1 MGMEDDFLRHEER
14 RLQKPLEGAI
24 AIVALLVTVF
34 AIRDHFLWPDVAIYT
49 TLLRGATAAYA
60 CVVVTLTRRDTFRV
74 YPLAMSFIIVLI
86 VLHGLVATV
95 LPEGLVTNQT
105 SLFILPLAAC
115 GFVAFMR
122 DVFIIQGWLI
132 AVTQIGLM
140 IQRPALEKYVAVET
154 QLLIAT
160 LVTCLVGSFGV
171 QARQQ
176 QYVLQRKLRDEADR
190 DALTGLYNR
199 RFFARISELA
209 LQQSRRHARTLSVLV
224 IDIDH
229 FKSINDQHGHD
240 IGDIVIHAT
249 ARAIVA
255 QLRAV
260 DVAARLGGEE
270 FVVLLDEADRISA
283 SLVAERIREHVS
295 ALNTKANSDNVQ
307 WTISIG
313 VAELQ
318 SEDTIMHSVVRRAD
332 RALYAAKRDGRNR
345 VVGQDPQ
352 TD

>member
-1 MGMEDDFLRHEER
+1 MEDDFLRHEEL
-14 RLQKPLEGAI
+14 RLQKPLEGAM
-24 AIVALLVTVF
+24 AIVALLVSAF
-34 AIRDHFLWPDVAIYT
+34 AVRDHFLWPDVALYT
-49 TLLRGATAAYA
+49 SLLRGAIAVYA
-60 CVVVTLTRRDTFRV
+60 CVVIVLMRRGWMRV

-86 VLHGLVATV
+86 VLHGLVLTV

-122 DVFIIQGWLI
+122 DVFTVQACLI
-132 AVTQIGLM
+132 AFTQVGLM
-140 IQRPALEKYVAVET
+140 IQRPTLEKCLSVET
-154 QLLIAT
+154 QLFTAT

-199 RFFARISELA
+199 RFFARVGELA
-209 LQQSRRHARTLSVLV
+209 LHQSRRHARTLSVLV

-229 FKSINDQHGHD
+229 FKAINDAHGHD

-249 ARAIVA
+249 ARGIVS

-270 FVVLLDEADRISA
+270 FVVLLNEADSTSA
-283 SLVAERIREHVS
+283 MLVAERVREHIN
-295 ALNTKANSDNVQ
+295 ALSTQSEGESVQ

-318 SEDTIMHSVVRRAD
+318 PSDNALSALVRRAD
-332 RALYAAKRDGRNR
+332 QALYIAKHEGRNR
-345 VVGQDPQ
+345 VVQSALPSPD
-352 TD
+352 

>member
-1 MGMEDDFLRHEER
+1 MEDDFLRHEER

-24 AIVALLVTVF
+24 GIVALLVTVF
-34 AIRDHFLWPDVAIYT
+34 AIRDHFLWPDVALYT
-49 TLLRGATAAYA
+49 TLLRGATAVYA
-60 CVVVTLTRRDTFRV
+60 CLVVALMRRGTFRV

-95 LPEGLVTNQT
+95 LPEGLVINQT

-122 DVFIIQGWLI
+122 DVFTVQACLI
-132 AVTQIGLM
+132 AVTQVGLM
-140 IQRPALEKYVAVET
+140 IQRPAVEKYVAVET
-154 QLLIAT
+154 QLFIAT

-209 LQQSRRHARTLSVLV
+209 LKQSRRHARTLSVLV

-229 FKSINDQHGHD
+229 FKSINDRHGHD
-240 IGDIVIHAT
+240 VGDIVIHAT
-249 ARAIVA
+249 ARGIVA

-270 FVVLLDEADRISA
+270 FVVLLDEADTTSA
-283 SLVAERIREHVS
+283 SLVAERIRAHVCTLS
-295 ALNTKANSDNVQ
+295 TIVESETVQ

-313 VAELQ
+313 VAELH
-318 SEDTIMHSVVRRAD
+318 SDDTTMGAVVRRAD
-332 RALYAAKRDGRNR
+332 RALYAAKREGRNR
-345 VVGQDPQ
+345 VVSQERPAN
-352 TD
+352 